1 MDKEMILAPHLEP
14 DQPGVLGGPAAMA
27 FKARKLPSRDQAL
40 REAIRR
46 RRRVVFAYQGAKDA
60 KPYWRHVEPL
70 ASVHFADRVYLYGFD
85 LHRHAPRIFRLDRIG
100 VVRTS
105 QRRFQPKTT
114 REPLEAV
121 AEAITGRPVGFTAS
135 VLVPGGGP
143 GAWEPGRVSFAW
155 RREPAEN
162 PPGWVRLVLLME
174 DDADRAL
181 AALARLPG
189 EWILES
195 QGQLADRL
203 EVVARNAEATRR
215 FQAGLSAATRPR

>member
-1 MDKEMILAPHLEP
+1 MDKDMVLAPHFEP
-14 DQPGVLGGPAAMA
+14 DGPGAPSGPAAMVI
-27 FKARKLPSRDQAL
+27 KARKLPSPDQAL

-46 RRRVVFAYQGAKDA
+46 RRRVAFVYQGAKDS

-70 ASVHFADRVYLYGFD
+70 AAVHFADRVYLYGFD
-85 LHRHAPRIFRLDRIG
+85 LHRDAPRIFRLDRIG
-100 VVRTS
+100 VVRPGH
-105 QRRFQPKTT
+105 RRFQPKTT

-121 AEAITGRPVGFTAS
+121 AEAITGRTAGFAAS
-135 VLVPGGGP
+135 VLVPGDGP

-155 RREPAEN
+155 RRERAQD
-162 PPGWVRLVLLME
+162 PPGWVRLVLLMD

-195 QGQLADRL
+195 QGLLADRL
-203 EVVARNAEATRR
+203 AALASNAEATRR
-215 FQAGLSAATRPR
+215 FQAGLSRASRSS